1 MDPTLIIHI
10 LRIFWAVNDVF
21 IYTWYVFAKHT
32 NATKRTHTV
41 KEEKKEKKTKEKT
54 HRPNK
59 TKSEEW
65 AHENKRFELEHA
77 KRENE
82 KKNYYEK
89 KTKQQIS
96 LDTIRV
102 F

>member
-1 MDPTLIIHI
+1 MY
-10 LRIFWAVNDVF
+10 LRNIR
-21 IYTWYVFAKHT
+21 TRRKEH
-32 NATKRTHTV
+32 THTA
-41 KEEKKEKKTKEKT
+41 KEKRERKKKT

-82 KKNYYEK
+82 KKIIMKKKNKTTDFVGYYSCVLVMFVS
-89 KTKQQIS
+89 I
-96 LDTIRV
+96 
-102 F
+102 